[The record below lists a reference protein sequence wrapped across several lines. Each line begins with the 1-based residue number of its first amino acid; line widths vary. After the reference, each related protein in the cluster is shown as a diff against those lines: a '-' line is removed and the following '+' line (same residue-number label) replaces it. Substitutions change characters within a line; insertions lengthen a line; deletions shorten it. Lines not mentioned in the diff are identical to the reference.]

1 MIEKGMKRFLQ
12 HFQKAVALVLLICAT
27 VLPAMADS
35 NNTLT
40 IANLTVEA
48 GSTATL
54 NVNMKNSASI
64 CGVQFDLY
72 LPAGITLAK
81 DIFGDDDINIVGR
94 TTLKRHSL
102 GSGIQEDGALRVTL
116 SSMQNA
122 TFSGTEGDIVS
133 IALIIDAT
141 VAPGVYPIVMKKVE
155 LATPDEERYC
165 TELVQATLT
174 VKGTKPH
181 VDLHYDINN
190 DGEVTIADVNAL
202 IDYLLSIQY

>member
-12 HFQKAVALVLLICAT
+12 HFQKAVAFVLLICAT

-48 GSTATL
+48 GSTAML

-72 LPAGITLAK
+72 LPAGVTLAK